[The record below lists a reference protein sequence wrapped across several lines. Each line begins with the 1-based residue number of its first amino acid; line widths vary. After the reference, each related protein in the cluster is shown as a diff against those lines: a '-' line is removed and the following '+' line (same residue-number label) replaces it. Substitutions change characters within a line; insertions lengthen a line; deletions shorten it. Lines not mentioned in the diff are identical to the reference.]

1 MYTPLSCW
9 LLRSFSCW
17 RRWGRE
23 SLTLLPGS
31 FRSPGEDSL
40 PGRSMSRWE
49 RRVSYKG
56 RSARYCSSW
65 STCFDLKCLSIVVTQ
80 PQTSSTTPKSGGRIA
95 STETLLETTSAW
107 SRSLNCDSSWPR
119 GSELTLLIQLT
130 SLIADLRWNFLC
142 LDSWNSTKKEVIV
155 VKKNVL
161 PLLRTFFFSFR
172 PLLTVLIS
180 SFCFSHDPVYQER
193 FDLDP

>member
-1 MYTPLSCW
+1 MYTPLSCC
-9 LLRSFSCW
+9 SFSYW

-31 FRSPGEDSL
+31 FRNPGEDSL

-49 RRVSYKG
+49 KRVSYKG
-56 RSARYCSSW
+56 RSSPYCSSW
-65 STCFDLKCLSIVVTQ
+65 STCRELWFEIKSIVVTQ
-80 PQTSSTTPKSGGRIA
+80 PQTSSTTPRSGGRIA
-95 STETLLETTSAW
+95 STETLLETTLAW
-107 SRSLNCDSSWPR
+107 SRGLNCDSSWPR
-119 GSELTLLIQLT
+119 GSELTSLIQLT
-130 SLIADLRWNFLC
+130 SLIADLRWNFLFIY
-142 LDSWNSTKKEVIV
+142 SWNSTKKEVV
-155 VKKNVL
+155 VFKNVL
-161 PLLRTFFFSFR
+161 PLLKTFFFSFR